1 MVQQGKPA
9 LASGAAHRFSLSAFL
24 DYFIPPELQVQPD
37 AHRRARMF
45 MMSHAFGPFLGNVI
59 PLYLHFALNIAMDYR
74 FWIFLVSIL
83 MFWVYPFALRI
94 TKRYQTLSF
103 MSVQNLIFCILWACY
118 SYGGIFS
125 PFLSWALIIPLLSF
139 FYLPATGLIRNILL
153 AQIVANLAIFSGLVV
168 SGFDF
173 PHVELR
179 EFELIGIISNLS
191 LSVYVSMMAL
201 YFANVVREQG
211 IFQRE
216 LVSLVATA
224 DHLLNLTTAAQQA
237 TTAKADFVASM
248 SHELR
253 TPLNAVIGYSQILL
267 EDADDEGNHEFGSDV
282 RRIHGAGTHLLRLV
296 DDILDFSK
304 IEAGKMVSCATAGSL
319 RHWAETLKNEVG
331 ERLAGGPYT
340 LKCELKETSDVLLN
354 IDWQV
359 LKKAVQHLIYGVA
372 TGATGGPIL
381 MEIHNADSKAV
392 VIRVTDPEH
401 HDNVVAT
408 EALFDVFSDDS
419 DASATKYGG
428 VGIALALSLKF
439 AQLVEG
445 SIAVATDGRGG
456 RVFTMTMPVQEPV
469 AEAMAAA

>member
-1 MVQQGKPA
+1 MAQQAQPA
-9 LASGAAHRFSLSAFL
+9 TAPSAAHKLSLSAFL

-45 MMSHAFGPFLGNVI
+45 MMSHAFGPFLGIVI
-59 PLYLHFALNIAMDYR
+59 PLYLHFALNIAMDHR
-74 FWIFLVSIL
+74 FWVFLASIL
-83 MFWVYPFALRI
+83 AFWVYPFILRA
-94 TKRYQTLSF
+94 TKCYQTIAF
-103 MSVQNLIFCILWACY
+103 ISVQNLIFCILWACY

-153 AQIVANLAIFSGLVV
+153 VQIIGNLAVFSGLVV
-168 SGFDF
+168 SGYDF

-191 LSVYVSMMAL
+191 LSIYVAMMAL

-211 IFQRE
+211 VFQRE

-224 DHLLNLTTAAQQA
+224 DHLLNLTAAAQQA

-248 SHELR
+248 SNELR

-267 EDADDEGNHEFGSDV
+267 EDADDEGDHEFASDV

-304 IEAGKMVSCATAGSL
+304 IEAGKMVSCATEGSL
-319 RHWAETLKNEVG
+319 RQWVETLKTEIG
-331 ERLAGGPYT
+331 ERLTGSPYT
-340 LKCELKETSDVLLN
+340 LQCELDVTSDVMLN
-354 IDWQV
+354 VDWQA
-359 LKKAVQHLIYGVA
+359 LKKSVQHLVYGIA
-372 TGATGGPIL
+372 TGNTGGPIV
-381 MEIHNADSKAV
+381 MNIHKAASQPIA
-392 VIRVTDPEH
+392 IRITDPEIR
-401 HDNVVAT
+401 DSATDT

-419 DASATKYGG
+419 DATATKYGG

-439 AQLVEG
+439 AQLIEG
-445 SIAVATDGRGG
+445 NIAVETDRDSR
-456 RVFTMTMPVQEPV
+456 RVFIMTMPTEEAV